1 MRTVVLLKDIKSQ
14 RFDNSMDVFLKDS
27 DEPVDLKGIMM
38 GVLTVGV
45 GALESSESAKF
56 VSELRSLITGQP
68 QDAALGFIHYMK
80 VTPSVVH
87 IGLSR
92 GLEAIRAEFE
102 GYVGDRAE
110 EVLECMRYVLFER
123 AGSNDTL
130 FPNSPHKRD
139 HTRNG
144 ETLADFVAHPDA
156 RTARLEEAHVA
167 ALRIYTTAAYR
178 VLNDPLRDL
187 ERVGPHPFPVTIAF
201 LREAIGKLRA
211 VGAQEDQ
218 QRMSNRGSE
227 SGMEVSKKP
236 ETRLDLWRGMRDTEV
251 TDTFMQHGGTE
262 CVIRDRIQNLVH
274 TATATAN
281 VLARE
286 SCECPGIDSL
296 GSHLCRRP
304 SSSRWRCST
313 RPRRRR
319 CCSSCAPTRSCSVA
333 PPSSS
338 CPPFR
343 PRRKVL
349 LQPIMHFVIVQYLG
363 AQDGVRAFVSVSTVL
378 YPPLTFLKPTGKTMS
393 IPFKGRM
400 FNVIE
405 VTPQF
410 GG

>member
-1 MRTVVLLKDIKSQ
+1 MYMHILPKINEPQVILRYKQRTQTEVQCRSGDKGPPYPSDRILGVGLGVGLPGAFFIAFGVGYILWRRSLHHMRTVGLLKDIKSQ
-14 RFDNSMDVFLKDS
+14 RFDNSIDVFLKDS
-27 DEPVDLKGIMM
+27 DEPIDLKGIMM

-45 GALESSESAKF
+45 VALESSESAKF

-80 VTPSVVH
+80 VAPSVVH
-87 IGLSR
+87 MGLSR

-102 GYVGDRAE
+102 GYGGDRAE

-123 AGSNDTL
+123 AGSSDKL

-156 RTARLEEAHVA
+156 RTARLDEAHVA

-218 QRMSNRGSE
+218 QRMSNRSSK

-262 CVIRDRIQNLVH
+262 CVIRDRIQNLH
-274 TATATAN
+274 TATAVRPMI
-281 VLARE
+281 VLA
-286 SCECPGIDSL
+286 
-296 GSHLCRRP
+296 
-304 SSSRWRCST
+304 
-313 RPRRRR
+313 
-319 CCSSCAPTRSCSVA
+319 
-333 PPSSS
+333 
-338 CPPFR
+338 
-343 PRRKVL
+343 
-349 LQPIMHFVIVQYLG
+349 
-363 AQDGVRAFVSVSTVL
+363 
-378 YPPLTFLKPTGKTMS
+378 
-393 IPFKGRM
+393 
-400 FNVIE
+400 
-405 VTPQF
+405 
-410 GG
+410 